1 MLKERGKWRKTGRGW
16 KVGKTIGKMLG
27 SGLGLEELA
36 VTRRDWEELEV
47 LGR

>member
-1 MLKERGKWRKTGRGW
+1 MEKDW
-16 KVGKTIGKMLG
+16 K
-27 SGLGLEELA
+27 GLESREDHWKDVRVWSGPGELA